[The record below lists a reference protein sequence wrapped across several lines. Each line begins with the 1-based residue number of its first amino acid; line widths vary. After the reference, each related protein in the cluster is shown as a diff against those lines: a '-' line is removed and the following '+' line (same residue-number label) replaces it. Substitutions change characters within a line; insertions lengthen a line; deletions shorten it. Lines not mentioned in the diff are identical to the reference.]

1 MYPEIGGSRDN
12 VVLVGHLKVPNRL
25 VDVVEIISSHD
36 NQSSTHGVSG
46 LKDQLGVRFVYISM
60 ERVCSPASGACKLVL
75 PTYPTS
81 EAIFN
86 IYHPC

>member
-1 MYPEIGGSRDN
+1 MYPEIGGSRHN

-25 VDVVEIISSHD
+25 LGVVEIISSHD

-46 LKDQLGVRFVYISM
+46 LKDQLGVRFAYISM
-60 ERVCSPASGACKLVL
+60 ERVCSPAFGACKLVL
-75 PTYPTS
+75 PIYPTS